1 MVYYRRVFLA
11 YHHDDNAWPPP
22 HGQLNDDVVPKMDDD
37 EVAVGDAQTDEP
49 NAIANDVQR
58 LHYTTV
64 VFHGCYNSSLDVGI
78 VVVAAVVVQMMLAA
92 YVLLENRPDQNW
104 PYLVEHADTLIR
116 LL

>member
-1 MVYYRRVFLA
+1 
-11 YHHDDNAWPPP
+11 
-22 HGQLNDDVVPKMDDD
+22 MDDD
-37 EVAVGDAQTDEP
+37 EVAVDDAQTDAR

-64 VFHGCYNSSLDVGI
+64 FHGCHNSSLDVGI
-78 VVVAAVVVQMMLAA
+78 VVVVAAVQMMLAA
-92 YVLLENRPDQNW
+92 YVPLENRPDQNW